1 MDWIKVIK
9 AGAEIVETIGDLLDD
24 GKVDG
29 SNKNKNKKD

>member
-24 GKVDG
+24 DGKVNG
-29 SNKNKNKKD
+29 SNKNKKD